1 MAAAYDVQT
10 EINTDAKRSIE
21 VKATEEEEREPPPL
35 FLHGLGT
42 DLHALHRRGRIRQKM
57 VYMKIRLGFVSGT
70 TVKGSNERSKH
81 PPHLH
86 KRRASRST
94 GTTEGDF
101 HNALSQG
108 SIEIPK

>member
-1 MAAAYDVQT
+1 MAESNRNGGGVRRTDR
-10 EINTDAKRSIE
+10 NTDKKIDRAK
-21 VKATEEEEREPPPL
+21 VKAEEEREPPPL

-42 DLHALHRRGRIRQKM
+42 IVLTCMFYTEEVIARQKM

-94 GTTEGDF
+94 GTPKEI
-101 HNALSQG
+101 
-108 SIEIPK
+108 SITP